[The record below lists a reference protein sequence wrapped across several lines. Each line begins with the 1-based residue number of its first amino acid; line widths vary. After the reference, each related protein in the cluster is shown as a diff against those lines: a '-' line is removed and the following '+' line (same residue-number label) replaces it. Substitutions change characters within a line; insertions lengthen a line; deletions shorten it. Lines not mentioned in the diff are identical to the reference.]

1 MTFLPEKVTF
11 FALFLRMKK
20 ARKPDKINVFGLAG
34 DSETRT
40 HDPLNAIQVLSQ
52 LSYTPKRCRY
62 LITHS
67 VNMQVDFCIT
77 SKFLGK
83 VSATTQ
89 QFRQAVLPLRFRRRA
104 SIFVRKTLQVLR
116 CSLSELLRETGTSE
130 TKKTASPY
138 GEAAQSLSVINIPEG
153 QEFCRPSSRN
163 PESKAHTMFFRLHGS
178 CLRCLLL

>member
-62 LITHS
+62 LITYLI
-67 VNMQVDFCIT
+67 NMQVDFCIT
-77 SKFLGK
+77 ANFLGK
-83 VSATTQ
+83 VATIQTGCSYTPSP
-89 QFRQAVLPLRFRRRA
+89 AK
-104 SIFVRKTLQVLR
+104 SIH
-116 CSLSELLRETGTSE
+116 LRE
-130 TKKTASPY
+130 K
-138 GEAAQSLSVINIPEG
+138 NIAGPTERSAMHVH
-153 QEFCRPSSRN
+153 C
-163 PESKAHTMFFRLHGS
+163 
-178 CLRCLLL
+178 

>member
-62 LITHS
+62 LITFLI
-67 VNMQVDFCIT
+67 NMQVDFCIT
-77 SKFLGK
+77 VNFLGK
-83 VSATTQ
+83 VATIQTGCSYTPSP
-89 QFRQAVLPLRFRRRA
+89 AK
-104 SIFVRKTLQVLR
+104 SIH
-116 CSLSELLRETGTSE
+116 LRE
-130 TKKTASPY
+130 K
-138 GEAAQSLSVINIPEG
+138 NIAGPTERSAMHMH
-153 QEFCRPSSRN
+153 C
-163 PESKAHTMFFRLHGS
+163 
-178 CLRCLLL
+178 

>member
-62 LITHS
+62 LITYLI
-67 VNMQVDFCIT
+67 NMQVDFFIT
-77 SKFLGK
+77 SNFLGK
-83 VSATTQ
+83 VAAIQTGCSYTPSLKKRLPHHAV
-89 QFRQAVLPLRFRRRA
+89 RQP
-104 SIFVRKTLQVLR
+104 
-116 CSLSELLRETGTSE
+116 
-130 TKKTASPY
+130 
-138 GEAAQSLSVINIPEG
+138 
-153 QEFCRPSSRN
+153 
-163 PESKAHTMFFRLHGS
+163 KAYQ
-178 CLRCLLL
+178 

>member
-62 LITHS
+62 LITYLI
-67 VNMQVDFCIT
+67 NMQV
-77 SKFLGK
+77 
-83 VSATTQ
+83 
-89 QFRQAVLPLRFRRRA
+89 
-104 SIFVRKTLQVLR
+104 
-116 CSLSELLRETGTSE
+116 ELLDLID
-130 TKKTASPY
+130 Y
-138 GEAAQSLSVINIPEG
+138 SLSVSED
-153 QEFCRPSSRN
+153 EFKRYKNKMRRLCEKNLLQISRYMI
-163 PESKAHTMFFRLHGS
+163 SL
-178 CLRCLLL
+178 

>member
-62 LITHS
+62 LITYLI
-67 VNMQVDFCIT
+67 NMQVDFCIT
-77 SKFLGK
+77 VNFLGK
-83 VSATTQ
+83 VAAIQTGCSYTPSLKKRLPHHAV
-89 QFRQAVLPLRFRRRA
+89 RQP
-104 SIFVRKTLQVLR
+104 
-116 CSLSELLRETGTSE
+116 
-130 TKKTASPY
+130 
-138 GEAAQSLSVINIPEG
+138 
-153 QEFCRPSSRN
+153 
-163 PESKAHTMFFRLHGS
+163 KAYQ
-178 CLRCLLL
+178 

>member
-11 FALFLRMKK
+11 YALFLRMKK

-62 LITHS
+62 LITYLT
-67 VNMQVDFCIT
+67 NMQVDFCIT
-77 SKFLGK
+77 
-83 VSATTQ
+83 A
-89 QFRQAVLPLRFRRRA
+89 
-104 SIFVRKTLQVLR
+104 
-116 CSLSELLRETGTSE
+116 
-130 TKKTASPY
+130 KKTASPC

-153 QEFCRPSSRN
+153 QEFCRPSSHN
-163 PESKAHTMFFRLHGS
+163 PESKAHTMFFRLLCF
-178 CLRCLLL
+178 CLRCQLLLPMCRSDRR